1 MLETQETF
9 FHSSRTTFL
18 LLSIPWRGACRG
30 LLQGWG
36 AMVELGGAGSPGLH
50 FYAAGINIAAK
61 WLVRASARLLQVP
74 HMAVPRSRAIL
85 QSKAV

>member
-1 MLETQETF
+1 
-9 FHSSRTTFL
+9 
-18 LLSIPWRGACRG
+18 
-30 LLQGWG
+30 
-36 AMVELGGAGSPGLH
+36 MVELGGAGSPGLH